1 MPFLGTFLLIS
12 TKYTSYNQTQQ
23 SNDKN
28 MFHYFQD
35 PMFRVPHYNFHE
47 LISWVLRTRNP
58 TSAPGSVYSYSN
70 FGYCVLGRVIEK
82 LTRKSYVNYV
92 KDAILKPSGISDME
106 IGTNTAIYNEAT
118 YYDSWSGLYTM
129 PITRM

>member
-1 MPFLGTFLLIS
+1 
-12 TKYTSYNQTQQ
+12 
-23 SNDKN
+23 
-28 MFHYFQD
+28 MFS
-35 PMFRVPHYNFHE
+35 VPNYNFHE

-58 TSAPGSVYSYSN
+58 TNAPGTTYSYSN

-82 LTRKSYVNYV
+82 LTGKSYVKYV
-92 KDAILKPSGISDME
+92 KEAILKPSGISDME